1 MGKDDK
7 RPCNTVAPWA
17 PTRFLRL
24 IDFFGLAEVGRALGI
39 QEEPEVDDEDPKD
52 VEDGSAG
59 LRR

>member
-1 MGKDDK
+1 MRKDL
-7 RPCNTVAPWA
+7 RPCNT
-17 PTRFLRL
+17 RL
-24 IDFFGLAEVGRALGI
+24 IDFLGLAEVGRALGI